1 MCAALDSFLSILN
14 IWRLK
19 QVKLHLCLKN
29 CVTCQNFLGLSFSAL
44 VNDPKQTVTSP
55 GSSDRAC
62 SLVLQLGSFSQLPL
76 EFDQG
81 SALEANEG
89 AWNYTLCD

>member
-1 MCAALDSFLSILN
+1 MEAKESKATALF
-14 IWRLK
+14 RE
-19 QVKLHLCLKN
+19 LCNL
-29 CVTCQNFLGLSFSAL
+29 TGFSGLSFSAL
-44 VNDPKQTVTSP
+44 VNDPEQTVTSP
-55 GSSDRAC
+55 GSSGCAS

-89 AWNYTLCD
+89 AWDFTLCD